1 MENKEKKNYELSE
14 TEMENV
20 TGGFPGIGI
29 MHKQLVERS
38 NELKNESSNSNSSI
52 IIHKDGGVS
61 GGW

>member
-20 TGGFPGIGI
+20 TGGIPEIGI

-38 NELKNESSNSNSSI
+38 NELKNESSNSNFSI